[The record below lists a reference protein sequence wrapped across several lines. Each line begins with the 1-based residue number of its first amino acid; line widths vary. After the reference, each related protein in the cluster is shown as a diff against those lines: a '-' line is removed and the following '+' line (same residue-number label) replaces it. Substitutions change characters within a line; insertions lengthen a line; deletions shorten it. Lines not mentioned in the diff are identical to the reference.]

1 VNVTT
6 GPGGIN
12 AMNGVF
18 GAFTDSVPMIV
29 LSGQVRYDTTLA
41 SAGLPLRQLGD
52 QEYDIVP
59 AVRNMTKHAEMVVDP
74 RQIRLALER
83 ALHLAVDGRPGP
95 VWLDI
100 PMNVQGALVDTEGLP
115 GFTPDARPAP
125 AVRPTTLLSDCER
138 ILDRLAG
145 AQRPVLYVGSG
156 VRVAGAESALGQLLE
171 ALPLPVV
178 TGFNAHD
185 LVESTHPLFA
195 GRPGS
200 NGDRPGNFAVQ
211 NSDALLVVGCRLNIR
226 QVGYNWPSFARGAYK
241 VVVDVD
247 PLELAKPTVRPDHP
261 VCADAREFL
270 EALTSAARR
279 RRPLAWPAW
288 QARCRDWRER
298 YPVVLPE
305 YWQRERLVNPYC
317 FVDTLFTL
325 LAADDVVVTG
335 NATACVCTFQAARI
349 QAGQRLYSN
358 SGSASMGYDLPGAIG
373 AAFARPGNRIVCLA
387 GDGSIQ
393 MNLQELQT
401 LINHSLPVKLFVLNN
416 DGYHSIRMTQ
426 RNFFKG
432 RLVGCD
438 SSSGI
443 RLPDMGRIA
452 AAYGLPFRR
461 CESHATLAA
470 DVSWA
475 LATPGPVICE
485 LMLTPEQSFAP
496 KPSSVALTDGRIVSR
511 PLEDQ
516 APFLPRAEFLESMI
530 VPPLP
535 ESLDG

>member
-1 VNVTT
+1 
-6 GPGGIN
+6 
-12 AMNGVF
+12 
-18 GAFTDSVPMIV
+18 MIV
-29 LSGQVRYDTTLA
+29 LSGQVRYDTTLV

-52 QEYDIVP
+52 QEYDVVP
-59 AVRNMTKHAEMVVDP
+59 AVRNMTKHAEMVVEP
-74 RQIRLALER
+74 RQIRFAVER
-83 ALHLAVDGRPGP
+83 ALHLAVEGRPGP

-100 PMNVQGALVDTEGLP
+100 PMNVQGAFVDTEDLP
-115 GFTPDARPAP
+115 GFVHDPTR
-125 AVRPTTLLSDCER
+125 AVTLAGAHLRSACER
-138 ILDRLAG
+138 ILDDLAS
-145 AQRPVLYVGSG
+145 AERPVLYVGSG
-156 VRVAGAESALGQLLE
+156 VRVAGGASALRRLLD
-171 ALPLPVV
+171 ALPVPVV

-185 LVESTHPLFA
+185 LVASDHPLFA

-226 QVGYNWPSFARGAYK
+226 QVGYNWASFARGAHK
-241 VVVDVD
+241 IVVDVD
-247 PLELAKPTVRPDHP
+247 PAELAKPTVRPDHA

-270 EALTSAARR
+270 VTLTEAARSR
-279 RRPLAWPAW
+279 RTVAWPAW
-288 QARCRDWRER
+288 HARCRDWRER

-305 YWQRERLVNPYC
+305 YRRSASRVNPYY
-317 FVDTLFTL
+317 FVETLFEQL
-325 LAADDVVVTG
+325 VNDDVVVTG

-349 QAGQRLYSN
+349 RAGQRLYSN
-358 SGSASMGYDLPGAIG
+358 SGSASMGYDLPAAIG
-373 AAFARPGNRIVCLA
+373 AAFARPGRRIVCLA

-401 LINHSLPVKLFVLNN
+401 LVNHALPVKLFVLNN

-426 RNFFKG
+426 TNFFNG

-452 AAYGLPFRR
+452 GAYGLAFRR
-461 CESHATLAA
+461 CESHATLADA
-470 DVSWA
+470 VRWT
-475 LATPGPVICE
+475 LAVPGPVVCE
-485 LMLTPEQSFAP
+485 LMLTPDQPFAP
-496 KPSSVALTDGRIVSR
+496 KPSSLALPDGRIVSR

-516 APFLPRAEFLESMI
+516 APFLPRTEFLANMI

-535 ESLDG
+535 ESLEG